1 MVADMQFNRVR
12 WYLKRAVARVKLS
25 RSMRQMHGS
34 LLQHCSRFCINLTTQ
49 NDDFTVIRAWQTIVT
64 QSIQARASDIHVE
77 ALEHKTVIRI
87 RVDGVLQTLQVPIAV
102 EHERIIARIKILA
115 RLDIA
120 EQRIPQDGRLS
131 VGLNYSRPDVD
142 CRVSILP
149 TLHGEKAVLRLLPP
163 PSTALDL
170 SLLGLHATQ
179 LVHLEDAVAQPDG
192 LILVTGPTGSG
203 KTRTL
208 YSCLSQLNT
217 SGRNVCTIEDPIEIR
232 LAGINQIAYHPKAG
246 LDFNSIIRALL
257 RQDPDVIMIGEIRD
271 AMTAELAMQAA
282 QTGHLVLS
290 TLHTRGAIASI
301 HRLRSLGIASDVLR
315 VCLRCISSQR
325 LARQICSACITV
337 GSRDDCTQCG
347 GTGLF
352 DRIGIHEVLPFTS
365 TVANAFEDQANV
377 ADLTDQLQNSGFQD
391 MRSAGMAHV
400 DNHRITLAELNA
412 QLGSWH

>member
-1 MVADMQFNRVR
+1 
-12 WYLKRAVARVKLS
+12 
-25 RSMRQMHGS
+25 MHGL
-34 LLQHCSRFCINLTTQ
+34 LLQHCSRYCINLTTQ
-49 NDDFTVIRAWQTIVT
+49 HDDFTVIRAWQAIVT
-64 QSIQARASDIHVE
+64 QALHARASDIHVE

-87 RVDGVLQTLQVPIAV
+87 RVDGVLQNLQVPIAV

-131 VGLNYSRPDVD
+131 VGLNYTRPDID

-149 TLHGEKAVLRLLPP
+149 TLYGEKAVLRLLPP
-163 PSTALDL
+163 PTSALDL
-170 SLLGLHATQ
+170 SLLGLHAAQ
-179 LVHLEDAVAQPDG
+179 LTHLADAIAQPDG

-217 SGRNVCTIEDPIEIR
+217 SGRNVCSIEDPIEIR
-232 LAGINQIAYHPKAG
+232 LAGVNQIAYHPKAG
-246 LDFNSIIRALL
+246 LDFNSIVRALL

-271 AMTAELAMQAA
+271 AVTAELAMQAA

-290 TLHTRGAIASI
+290 TLHTRGALASI
-301 HRLRSLGIASDVLR
+301 ERLRSLGIASDVLR
-315 VCLRCISSQR
+315 TCLRCISSQR
-325 LARQICSACITV
+325 LARQICSKCHATA
-337 GSRDDCTQCG
+337 STDDCPQCG
-347 GTGLF
+347 GIGLF

-365 TVANAFEDQANV
+365 AIATAFESNV
-377 ADLTDQLQNSGFQD
+377 NSAELKRQVERCGFQD
-391 MRSAGMAHV
+391 MRSAGMVHV
-400 DNHRITLAELNA
+400 DHRRITLAELNA

>member
-1 MVADMQFNRVR
+1 M
-12 WYLKRAVARVKLS
+12 LKASNHYSKTKHFGVQK
-25 RSMRQMHGS
+25 HS
-34 LLQHCSRFCINLTTQ
+34 LLFQHYSRFCINLTIQ
-49 NDDFTVIRAWQTIVT
+49 NDDFTVIRAWQAIVT
-64 QSIQARASDIHVE
+64 QAIQARASDIHVE

-87 RVDGVLQTLQVPIAV
+87 RVDGELQILQVPIAV

-131 VGLNYSRPDVD
+131 VGLNYTRPDID

-149 TLHGEKAVLRLLPP
+149 TLHGEKAVVRLLPP

-170 SLLGLHATQ
+170 DLLGLHTQ
-179 LVHLEDAVAQPDG
+179 QLAHFTDAIAQPDG

-232 LAGINQIAYHPKAG
+232 LAGVNQVAYHPKAG
-246 LDFNSIIRALL
+246 LDFNGIIRALL

-271 AMTAELAMQAA
+271 AVTAELAMQAA

-290 TLHTRGAIASI
+290 TLHTRGALASI
-301 HRLRSLGIASDVLR
+301 QRLRNLGIAGDVLR
-315 VCLRCISSQR
+315 ACLRCISSQR
-325 LARQICSACITV
+325 LARQICSVCHADD
-337 GSRDDCTQCG
+337 SMDDCLLCG

-365 TVANAFEDQANV
+365 AIANV
-377 ADLTDQLQNSGFQD
+377 FEGASTMADLTKQIQLSGFQD
-391 MRSAGMAHV
+391 MRSAGMVHV
-400 DNHRITLAELNA
+400 AKRRITLAELNT

>member
-1 MVADMQFNRVR
+1 M
-12 WYLKRAVARVKLS
+12 
-25 RSMRQMHGS
+25 
-34 LLQHCSRFCINLTTQ
+34 TTH
-49 NDDFTVIRAWQTIVT
+49 NDDFTVIRAWQAIVT
-64 QSIQARASDIHVE
+64 QAIQSRASDIHVE
-77 ALEHKTVIRI
+77 ALKLKTVIRI

-131 VGLNYSRPDVD
+131 VGLNYTRPDID

-170 SLLGLHATQ
+170 GLLGLHAQQ
-179 LVHLEDAVAQPDG
+179 LAHFTDAIAQPDG
-192 LILVTGPTGSG
+192 LILVTGPTSSG

-232 LAGINQIAYHPKAG
+232 LAGVNQIAYHPKAG

-257 RQDPDVIMIGEIRD
+257 RQDPDIIMIGEIRD
-271 AMTAELAMQAA
+271 TATAELAMQAA

-290 TLHTRGAIASI
+290 TLHTRGALASVQ
-301 HRLRSLGIASDVLR
+301 RLRSLGIASDVLR
-315 VCLRCISSQR
+315 ACLRCISSQR
-325 LARQICSACITV
+325 LARQICSVCHAED
-337 GSRDDCTQCG
+337 SRDDCPLCG

-352 DRIGIHEVLPFTS
+352 DRIGIHEVLPFTNAI
-365 TVANAFEDQANV
+365 ANAFESTLTT
-377 ADLTDQLQNSGFQD
+377 ADLSKQIQRSGFQD
-391 MRSAGMAHV
+391 MRSAGMVHV
-400 DNHRITLAELNA
+400 ANRRITLAELNA

>member
-1 MVADMQFNRVR
+1 
-12 WYLKRAVARVKLS
+12 
-25 RSMRQMHGS
+25 MHGL
-34 LLQHCSRFCINLTTQ
+34 LLQHYSRYCINLTTQ
-49 NDDFTVIRAWQTIVT
+49 HDDFTVIRAWQAIVT
-64 QSIQARASDIHVE
+64 QALHARASDIHVE
-77 ALEHKTVIRI
+77 VLEHKTVIRI

-131 VGLNYSRPDVD
+131 VGLNYTRPDID

-149 TLHGEKAVLRLLPP
+149 TLYGEKAVVRLLPP
-163 PSTALDL
+163 PTTALDL
-170 SLLGLHATQ
+170 SLLGLHAAQ
-179 LVHLEDAVAQPDG
+179 LAHFADAIAQPDG

-232 LAGINQIAYHPKAG
+232 LAGVNQIAYHPKAG
-246 LDFNSIIRALL
+246 LDFNGIIRALL

-271 AMTAELAMQAA
+271 EVTAELAMQAA

-290 TLHTRGAIASI
+290 TLHTRGALPSI
-301 HRLRSLGIASDVLR
+301 QRLRSLGIASDVLR
-315 VCLRCISSQR
+315 ACLRCVSSQR
-325 LARQICSACITV
+325 LARQICSACQAQESTV
-337 GSRDDCTQCG
+337 NCALCG

-352 DRIGIHEVLPFTS
+352 DRLGIHEVLPFTS
-365 TVANAFEDQANV
+365 VIANLFESATTT
-377 ADLTDQLQNSGFQD
+377 ADLTNLIQRSGFQD
-391 MRSAGMAHV
+391 MRSAGMVHV
-400 DNHRITLAELNA
+400 DNRRITLAELNT

>member
-1 MVADMQFNRVR
+1 
-12 WYLKRAVARVKLS
+12 
-25 RSMRQMHGS
+25 MHGL
-34 LLQHCSRFCINLTTQ
+34 LLQHCSRYCINLTTQ
-49 NDDFTVIRAWQTIVT
+49 HDDFTVIRAWQAIVT
-64 QSIQARASDIHVE
+64 QALHARASDIHVE
-77 ALEHKTVIRI
+77 ALEQKTLIRI
-87 RVDGVLQTLQVPIAV
+87 RVDGVLQTLKVPIAV

-131 VGLNYSRPDVD
+131 VGLNYTRPDID

-170 SLLGLHATQ
+170 SLLGLHAPQ
-179 LVHLEDAVAQPDG
+179 LAQFADAIAQPDG

-208 YSCLSQLNT
+208 YSCLNQLNT
-217 SGRNVCTIEDPIEIR
+217 SGRNVCSIEDPIEIR
-232 LAGINQIAYHPKAG
+232 LAGVNQIAYHPKAG
-246 LDFNSIIRALL
+246 LDFNGIIRALL

-271 AMTAELAMQAA
+271 AETAELAMQAA

-290 TLHTRGAIASI
+290 TLHTRGALASI
-301 HRLRSLGIASDVLR
+301 QRLRSLGIASDVLR
-315 VCLRCISSQR
+315 ACLRCVSSQR
-325 LARQICSACITV
+325 LARQICSECHCED
-337 GSRDDCTQCG
+337 SRDDCLMCG

-365 TVANAFEDQANV
+365 TIANLFESTTTA
-377 ADLTDQLQNSGFQD
+377 ADLSDQIQRSGFQD
-391 MRSAGMAHV
+391 MRSAGMVHV
-400 DNHRITLAELNA
+400 DNRRITLTELNT

>member
-1 MVADMQFNRVR
+1 MT
-12 WYLKRAVARVKLS
+12 S
-25 RSMRQMHGS
+25 
-34 LLQHCSRFCINLTTQ
+34 QH
-49 NDDFTVIRAWQTIVT
+49 DDFTVIRVWQAIVT
-64 QSIQARASDIHVE
+64 QALHARASDIHVE
-77 ALEHKTVIRI
+77 ALEYKTVIRI

-131 VGLNYSRPDVD
+131 VGLNYTRPDID

-149 TLHGEKAVLRLLPP
+149 TLHGEKAVVRLLPSP
-163 PSTALDL
+163 TTALDL
-170 SLLGLHATQ
+170 GLLGLHAPQ
-179 LVHLEDAVAQPDG
+179 LKYFADAIAQPDG

-208 YSCLSQLNT
+208 YSCLNQLNT

-232 LAGINQIAYHPKAG
+232 LTGVNQIAYHPKAG
-246 LDFNSIIRALL
+246 LDFNGIIRALL

-271 AMTAELAMQAA
+271 SVTAELAMQAA

-290 TLHTRGAIASI
+290 TLHTRGALASI
-301 HRLRSLGIASDVLR
+301 QRLRSLGIASDVLR
-315 VCLRCISSQR
+315 ACLRCVSSQR
-325 LARQICSACITV
+325 LARQICSECHAEA
-337 GSRDDCTQCG
+337 SRNDCQLCS

-365 TVANAFEDQANV
+365 TIANV
-377 ADLTDQLQNSGFQD
+377 FESATSAADLTYQVKKSGFQD
-391 MRSAGMAHV
+391 MRSAGMVHV
-400 DNHRITLAELNA
+400 DNHRITLTELNT

>member
-1 MVADMQFNRVR
+1 
-12 WYLKRAVARVKLS
+12 
-25 RSMRQMHGS
+25 MHGL
-34 LLQHCSRFCINLTTQ
+34 LLQHCSRCCINLTIQ
-49 NDDFTVIRAWQTIVT
+49 NDDFTVIRAWQAIVT
-64 QSIQARASDIHVE
+64 QAIQARASDIHVE

-120 EQRIPQDGRLS
+120 EQRIPQDGRLT
-131 VGLNYSRPDVD
+131 VGLNYTRPNID

-149 TLHGEKAVLRLLPP
+149 TLHGEKAVVRLLPP

-170 SLLGLHATQ
+170 GLLGLHAPQ
-179 LVHLEDAVAQPDG
+179 LAHFADAIAQPDG

-208 YSCLSQLNT
+208 YSCLNQLNT

-232 LAGINQIAYHPKAG
+232 LPGVNQIAYHPKAG
-246 LDFNSIIRALL
+246 LDFNGIIRALL

-271 AMTAELAMQAA
+271 AVTAELAMQAA

-290 TLHTRGAIASI
+290 TLHTRGALASI
-301 HRLRSLGIASDVLR
+301 QRLRSLGIASDVLR
-315 VCLRCISSQR
+315 ACLRCVSSQR
-325 LARQICSACITV
+325 LVRQICSACHAEEL
-337 GSRDDCTQCG
+337 RDECLLCG

-352 DRIGIHEVLPFTS
+352 DRLGIHEVLPFTN
-365 TVANAFEDQANV
+365 TIANV
-377 ADLTDQLQNSGFQD
+377 FESATTAADLTEQVQKNGFQD
-391 MRSAGMAHV
+391 MRSAGMVHV
-400 DNHRITLAELNA
+400 DNRRITLPELNT

>member
-1 MVADMQFNRVR
+1 
-12 WYLKRAVARVKLS
+12 
-25 RSMRQMHGS
+25 
-34 LLQHCSRFCINLTTQ
+34 LTTQ
-49 NDDFTVIRAWQTIVT
+49 NDDFTVIRVWQAIVT
-64 QSIQARASDIHVE
+64 QALLARASDIHVE
-77 ALEHKTVIRI
+77 AVEYKTVIRI
-87 RVDGVLQTLQVPIAV
+87 RVDGVLQTLQVPIAI

-131 VGLNYSRPDVD
+131 VGLNYTRPNID

-149 TLHGEKAVLRLLPP
+149 TLHGEKAVVRLLPS

-170 SLLGLHATQ
+170 SLLGLHAPQ
-179 LVHLEDAVAQPDG
+179 LTYFADAIAQPDG

-208 YSCLSQLNT
+208 YSCLNQLNT

-232 LAGINQIAYHPKAG
+232 LAGVNQIAYHPKAG
-246 LDFNSIIRALL
+246 LDFNGIIRALL

-271 AMTAELAMQAA
+271 AVTAELAIQAA

-290 TLHTRGAIASI
+290 TLHTRGALASI
-301 HRLRSLGIASDVLR
+301 QRLRSLGIASDVLR
-315 VCLRCISSQR
+315 ACLRCVSSQR
-325 LARQICSACITV
+325 LVRQICSECHAEK
-337 GSRDDCTQCG
+337 SRDDCQLCG

-352 DRIGIHEVLPFTS
+352 ERIGIHEVLPFTN
-365 TVANAFEDQANV
+365 TIANAFENATS
-377 ADLTDQLQNSGFQD
+377 ASDLTYQVKQSGFQD
-391 MRSAGMAHV
+391 MRSAGMVHV
-400 DNHRITLAELNA
+400 DNHRITLAELNT

>member
-1 MVADMQFNRVR
+1 
-12 WYLKRAVARVKLS
+12 
-25 RSMRQMHGS
+25 
-34 LLQHCSRFCINLTTQ
+34 LTTQ
-49 NDDFTVIRAWQTIVT
+49 NDDFTVIRVWQAIVT
-64 QSIQARASDIHVE
+64 QALRARASDIHVE
-77 ALEHKTVIRI
+77 ALERKTVIRI
-87 RVDGVLQTLQVPIAV
+87 RVDGVLQILQVPIVV

-131 VGLNYSRPDVD
+131 VGLNYTRPDID

-170 SLLGLHATQ
+170 DLLGLHAQQ
-179 LVHLEDAVAQPDG
+179 LAHFRDAITQPDG

-208 YSCLSQLNT
+208 YSCLNQLNT
-217 SGRNVCTIEDPIEIR
+217 SRRNVCTIEDPIEIR
-232 LAGINQIAYHPKAG
+232 LAGVNQIAYHPKAG

-271 AMTAELAMQAA
+271 TVIAELAMQAA

-290 TLHTRGAIASI
+290 TLHTRGALASI
-301 HRLRSLGIASDVLR
+301 QRLRNLGIASDVLR
-315 VCLRCISSQR
+315 ACLRCISSQR
-325 LARQICSACITV
+325 LARQICCACHAEMPM
-337 GSRDDCTQCG
+337 DNCLLCG

-365 TVANAFEDQANV
+365 AIANAFENAITTSDFTNQI
-377 ADLTDQLQNSGFQD
+377 QRSGFQD
-391 MRSAGMAHV
+391 MRAAGMAHV

-412 QLGSWH
+412 QLGSWY